1 MLLKDLLSKSVIDDL
16 NNIKGNKNNKNNKNN
31 SKKRKTKDNKIEKK
45 KTPVS
50 SGLDK
55 DNNKKPMDIDPDLT
69 LDLRYEY
76 KKHYI
81 DECPYCSSKELEVTG
96 NGYYYCE
103 CCGFKV
109 DKIFKY

>member
-1 MLLKDLLSKSVIDDL
+1 MLLKDLLSKSVINDL
-16 NNIKGNKNNKNNKNN
+16 NNIKGNKNNENN
-31 SKKRKTKDNKIEKK
+31 SKKRKTKDNKREKK
-45 KTPVS
+45 QTPVS
-50 SGLDK
+50 GGLDNV
-55 DNNKKPMDIDPDLT
+55 NNKKPMNIDQDLT

-81 DECPYCSSKELEVTG
+81 DECPYCSSRELEITG